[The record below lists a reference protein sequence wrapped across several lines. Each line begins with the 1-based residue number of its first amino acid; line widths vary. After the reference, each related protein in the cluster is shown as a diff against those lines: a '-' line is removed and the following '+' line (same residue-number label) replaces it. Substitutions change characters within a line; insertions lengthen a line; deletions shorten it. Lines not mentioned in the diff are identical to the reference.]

1 MRENMGLY
9 HGKRIYNGE
18 WLEGS
23 LLFYPDVNRA
33 FISSGD
39 YHRIGG
45 IVEVDKKTVGQY
57 TGKTDR
63 NHKKVF
69 EHDVLQMYTIW
80 ADGRCE
86 KARIVVVLFS
96 VNDQA
101 YVLCN
106 SNNIHDMYDDFGNY
120 GRSEYYEKIGNIHD
134 NPELLEV
141 SGDA

>member
-1 MRENMGLY
+1 MREILFL
-9 HGKRIYNGE
+9 GKRVDNGE
-18 WLEGS
+18 WVEGCY
-23 LLFYPDVNRA
+23 LVAAGMA
-33 FISSGD
+33 FISAF
-39 YHRIGG
+39 G
-45 IVEVDKKTVGQY
+45 IREPIHVDGETVGQY

-69 EHDVLQMYTIW
+69 EHDILQMYTIL

-86 KARIVVVLFS
+86 KAGIVVVLFS

-141 SGDA
+141 SGDE